1 MEMTRDVYLRGA
13 AWKQASDKLSTIF
26 KKRPHYMLYMLSMS
40 IGIMY
45 DRRIEKLPDNGEETI
60 SIPRNVF
67 VNNDNGKLGFM
78 FQAAVLST
86 MTEDF
91 DEDYRL
97 SLAFGEVEYDKLS
110 FLTSFA
116 NFGITKLVELIGES
130 DLESMENI
138 RNFLVSTVEGKNY
151 DLYDLPDDLMLDVD
165 L

>member
-1 MEMTRDVYLRGA
+1 MEMTREVYLRGT
-13 AWKQASDKLSTIF
+13 AWKQASEKLSAIF
-26 KKRPHYMLYMLSMS
+26 KRRPHYMLYMLSMA

-45 DRRIEKLPDNGEETI
+45 DRRIEKLPENGEETI

-67 VNNDNGKLGFM
+67 VNNDNGKMGFM

-86 MTEDF
+86 TTEVF

-97 SLAFGEVEYDKLS
+97 SLAFGETEYDKLS

-116 NFGITKLVELIGES
+116 NFGITKLVEQIGDS

-138 RNFLVSTVEGKNY
+138 KNFLVCTVEGKNY
-151 DLYDLPDDLMLDVD
+151 DLYDLPDELLMDVD